1 MKHPITLRID
11 PDLLAQ
17 AKRMAASE
25 NRTLTNFIET
35 LMKQRLDGTAAP
47 AQQARHVAP
56 EHSEQTAIVSEHG
69 RPTKGTH

>member
-1 MKHPITLRID
+1 MKHPITLRIE

-35 LMKQRLDGTAAP
+35 LMKQRVDGTPTAVQQTHGAA
-47 AQQARHVAP
+47 R
-56 EHSEQTAIVSEHG
+56 EHSEQMAIE
-69 RPTKGTH
+69 PTHEI